1 MFRRL
6 IRVYTP
12 FMMAIVLVIYGVLYM
27 IGYEGK
33 MYDYFAEFY
42 GHSFFAI
49 ADKLASSQA
58 MCKWYKATLWILFA
72 QHIPNTVN
80 IINDNLIT
88 AMDLANYAL
97 LFGTAAFLCFIV
109 YLTTRNIIKTIC

>member
-6 IRVYTP
+6 LRVYTP
-12 FMMAIVLVIYGVLYM
+12 FMMAIVLVIYGILSM

-33 MYDYFAEFY
+33 IYDYFAEFY

-72 QHIPNTVN
+72 QHIPNTMN
-80 IINDNLIT
+80 IFNDSLVP
-88 AMDLANYAL
+88 AADLASYAIVL
-97 LFGTAAFLCFIV
+97 GTAAFVCFVIYLSTKRIV
-109 YLTTRNIIKTIC
+109 KVIC